1 MDHDRFVEE
10 VQRCAGFETRDDA
23 ERAIAVTARTL
34 GERLLEDEAAAVAAA
49 LPGPVA
55 AALRGATY
63 QGDFDR
69 DELYDRIA
77 RREGA
82 PRGFG
87 MEHAQAVCAVL
98 GKALPEAA
106 RLRLQRHLPDWADLF
121 APRAAGAPP
130 PRPVHAPPP
139 PEPGHGATLAT
150 GRPGSRHPLSEAHP
164 ETAHAQSVARSDDP
178 HADTRLSSSPGLTQ
192 ERLQDTLAEGRPGPE
207 RPISETQR

>member
-1 MDHDRFVEE
+1 MDHERFVEE
-10 VQRCAGFETRDDA
+10 VQRRAGFAGRDEA

-34 GERLLEDEAAAVAAA
+34 GERLLEDEAAAVAGG

-55 AALRGATY
+55 AAVRGATY

-87 MEHAQAVCAVL
+87 MEHAQAVCQVI
-98 GKALPEAA
+98 GEALPEAE
-106 RLRLQRHLPDWADLF
+106 RQRLQKHLPDWADLF
-121 APRAAGAPP
+121 APREAGAPP
-130 PRPVHAPPP
+130 PRPVHAAAP
-139 PEPGHGATLAT
+139 PEVGHGATLAT
-150 GRPGSRHPLSEAHP
+150 GRPGSRRPLSEARP
-164 ETAHAQSVARSDDP
+164 EPAHAESVARSDDP

-192 ERLQDTLAEGRPGPE
+192 ERLQETLAEGRPGPE
-207 RPISETQR
+207 RPVSETQR

>member
-1 MDHDRFVEE
+1 MDYNRFVEE
-10 VQRCAGFETRDDA
+10 VQRRAGFEGRDEA

-34 GERLLEDEAAAVAAA
+34 GERLLVEEAAAVAGG

-55 AALRGATY
+55 AAVRGATY

-87 MEHAQAVCAVL
+87 MEHAQAVCQVI
-98 GKALPEAA
+98 GEALPEAE
-106 RLRLQRHLPDWADLF
+106 RGRLQRHLPDWADLF
-121 APRAAGAPP
+121 AQRSAGAPP
-130 PRPVHAPPP
+130 PRPAHAASP
-139 PEPGHGATLAT
+139 PEVGQGSTLAT
-150 GRPGSRHPLSEAHP
+150 GRPGSRHPLSEARP

-192 ERLQDTLAEGRPGPE
+192 ERLRETLADGHPGPE
-207 RPISETQR
+207 HPVSETQR